1 MSCRTILSSRIPSAK
16 ISPSAGRP
24 IDDELLDEATQ
35 IAQARPFIKSLT
47 DEFDYKLNSKG
58 TNLSGGQRQRI
69 FLSRA
74 FANNPKILILDDSSS
89 ALDYETDARLRK
101 AINTHFA
108 DTAKVIVAQRV
119 SSIMHADEILVLD
132 QGKIVARGTHD
143 ELMQTSEIYS
153 SISDSQMGGA
163 LLE

>member
-1 MSCRTILSSRIPSAK
+1 MQNDFIFQDSVRENIAF
-16 ISPSAGRP
+16 GRP

-89 ALDYETDARLRK
+89 ALDYETGCPA
-101 AINTHFA
+101 
-108 DTAKVIVAQRV
+108 AQG
-119 SSIMHADEILVLD
+119 D
-132 QGKIVARGTHD
+132 QYALCRHRQGDRRPAGFQHHARG
-143 ELMQTSEIYS
+143 
-153 SISDSQMGGA
+153 
-163 LLE
+163 